1 MRIKVDS
8 AQNGILAARVVEA
21 EYNIHGGIM
30 SILPLQGIRVLDLS
44 RLLPGP
50 YLTQLMADLGAEV
63 IKVETPLAGDHARL
77 APPEMGLGDMYGT
90 INRGKKSLALNYRN
104 ARGRVLFLELAK
116 TADVV
121 LEGFRPTIANKYG
134 IGYEDV
140 RKVKPDIVYCSLSGY
155 GQEGPYQQRAGHD
168 FNYLSIGGAFALN
181 GRPGERPIPY
191 GLPVADLSGGMLAA
205 IAILGALVGR
215 ERSGRGMYLDMA
227 LLDGVISWMTPLAM
241 SAYFSGLEVGAGTH
255 PLLGGRAFF
264 NIYESSDG
272 KYLTLAAIEPH
283 FWGDFCKTID
293 RPDLIE
299 RQYDPAL
306 EPEIEAIFKGKTCAE
321 WLELFAD
328 NDACV
333 EPVNS
338 VEEMLADPQVQARGH
353 VRMEAGKPVGMKSP
367 FVFARGERS
376 PAPKLGADT
385 RSLLHEIGVKNE
397 EIDTLAAR
405 KIIAIR

>member
-1 MRIKVDS
+1 MTT
-8 AQNGILAARVVEA
+8 
-21 EYNIHGGIM
+21 
-30 SILPLQGIRVLDLS
+30 LPLEGIRVLDLS

-77 APPEMGLGDMYGT
+77 APPEMGLGNMYET
-90 INRGKKSLALNYRN
+90 INQGKKSLALNYRN
-104 ARGRVLFLELAK
+104 PRGRELFLKLAQ

-121 LEGFRPTIANKYG
+121 LEGFRPTIADKYG
-134 IGYEDV
+134 IGYEAV
-140 RKVKPDIVYCSLSGY
+140 RALKADIVYCSLSGY

-168 FNYLSIGGAFALN
+168 FNYLSVGGAFGLN
-181 GRPGERPIPY
+181 GRPGQRPVPY

-215 ERSGRGMYLDMA
+215 ERSGQGMYLDMA
-227 LLDGVISWMTPLAM
+227 LLDGVISWMTPLAL

-264 NIYESSDG
+264 NVYETADG

-283 FWGDFCKTID
+283 FWGDFCKTIGHT
-293 RPDLIE
+293 DLIE

-306 EPEIEAIFKGKTCAE
+306 EPEMEVIFKAKTRAE
-321 WLELFAD
+321 WLALFAN

-338 VEEMLADPQVQARGH
+338 IEEMLADPQVQARGH
-353 VRMEAGKPVGMKSP
+353 VRMEGGEPVGMYSP
-367 FVFARGERS
+367 FVFARKERS
-376 PAPKLGADT
+376 PAPELGADT
-385 RSLLHEIGVKNE
+385 RTLLQEVGVDEIEIKSLAERRIIGLN
-397 EIDTLAAR
+397 
-405 KIIAIR
+405 